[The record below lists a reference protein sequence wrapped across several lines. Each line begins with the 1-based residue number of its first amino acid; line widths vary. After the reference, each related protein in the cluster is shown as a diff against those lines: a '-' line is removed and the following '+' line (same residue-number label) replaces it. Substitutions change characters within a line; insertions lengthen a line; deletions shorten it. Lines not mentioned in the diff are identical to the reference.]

1 MTSSVYNFTFDNL
14 SRIGDDTCGISERD
28 MQNQNFGTY
37 PLQSYFLKN
46 CGMRKPINFATTQ
59 PNVFYKGG
67 HGGLGGC
74 TIDKDS
80 NLKLGSIQ
88 TNTPSKLNLQQRQFL
103 TVPFLGRG
111 PPRPVQKQN

>member
-1 MTSSVYNFTFDNL
+1 MFFTKGDN
-14 SRIGDDTCGISERD
+14 
-28 MQNQNFGTY
+28 
-37 PLQSYFLKN
+37 
-46 CGMRKPINFATTQ
+46 
-59 PNVFYKGG
+59 
-67 HGGLGGC
+67 GGLGGC

-111 PPRPVQKQN
+111 PPRPVQETKLMQGGYTGDKKARKTLMEKNYES